1 MLKIGITG
9 GIGSG
14 KTTACK
20 VFEKIGIPV
29 YYADS
34 RAKKLMVEH
43 AEIRAELSALFGKE
57 IYTSQNQ
64 LDRKKLAKLLFGNNV
79 ALQKANK
86 IVHPRV
92 QSDFENWTQQ
102 HTSAPYVLKEAAIL
116 FESGAHKGVDKSILV
131 FAPEL
136 LRLERVTKRDKTSAE
151 AVRARMQHQLPDSEK
166 LKMADFVLYNNDE
179 QLLVPQ
185 ILELH
190 HKLQNN
196 M

>member
-43 AEIRAELSALFGKE
+43 SEIRTELSTLFGEE
-57 IYTSQNQ
+57 IYTPQNE
-64 LDRKKLAKLLFGNNV
+64 LDRKKLAKLLFGNNA
-79 ALQKANK
+79 ALQKVNK

-92 QSDFENWTQQ
+92 QSDFENWTQL

-136 LRLERVTKRDKTSAE
+136 LRLERVTKRDKTSIE

-179 QLLVPQ
+179 QLLFPQ
-185 ILELH
+185 ILDLH
-190 HKLQNN
+190 QKLQNN